1 MSFFQTRVDFAD
13 RFADPLAGVRLF
25 GFQLNARGRLRQHGL
40 CQMAVNHFELDLAW
54 KPPMIGLL
62 ECRCVSIQLPV
73 HRCTGSPVCRLS
85 EGSTE
90 FGRTLGNSEER
101 KAMI

>member
-1 MSFFQTRVDFAD
+1 VSFFQTRVDFAD

-54 KPPMIGLL
+54 KPTMIGLL
-62 ECRCVSIQLPV
+62 EWNVDAFPFNFRCIAAPDAQFVDSQRDP
-73 HRCTGSPVCRLS
+73 RS
-85 EGSTE
+85 
-90 FGRTLGNSEER
+90 SEEL
-101 KAMI
+101 